1 MSIQKERDPF
11 LILRSDLREA
21 AQTLTP
27 SEIRYFVDL
36 YYQLQENRKRAGN
49 QYLALSKSGEPNQ
62 VFQWTLMLMEEM
74 EKTIKKLLDEVTNY
88 DPMGKW
94 AKAVIGV
101 GPIISAGLLA
111 HINMDKVS
119 TAGSIWRFAG
129 LDPTQTWNKHEKR
142 PWNADLKVLCWKIGE
157 SFVKVSGNPK
167 SLYGK
172 LWSERKAKEIE
183 ANDRGEYADQAKKIL
198 ETKKIGKDTEA
209 YKHYSKD
216 RLPPGQ
222 IHARAKRWAVKI
234 FLAHWFEQAYR
245 LKYGKEPPLP
255 YVVEHLGH
263 VHQIEAEV
271 SQERR

>member
-1 MSIQKERDPF
+1 M
-11 LILRSDLREA
+11 LI
-21 AQTLTP
+21 
-27 SEIRYFVDL
+27 
-36 YYQLQENRKRAGN
+36 
-49 QYLALSKSGEPNQ
+49 
-62 VFQWTLMLMEEM
+62 
-74 EKTIKKLLDEVTNY
+74 
-88 DPMGKW
+88 
-94 AKAVIGV
+94 
-101 GPIISAGLLA
+101 
-111 HINMDKVS
+111 
-119 TAGSIWRFAG
+119 
-129 LDPTQTWNKHEKR
+129 
-142 PWNADLKVLCWKIGE
+142 
-157 SFVKVSGNPK
+157 KVSGNPK

-183 ANDRGEYADQAKKIL
+183 ANERGEYADQAKKIL
-198 ETKKIGKDTEA
+198 QTKKIGKDTEA

-271 SQERR
+271 SQEK